1 MTDEQKVS
9 AIKRINERRAQMRR
23 DFGEDSSLYRQY
35 DNAIN
40 LAIPDDALL
49 PSGNISHGKKALD
62 LINDQDLESLL
73 RKETAGDIK
82 KRAREEAK
90 RESEETGE
98 AVNWRDI
105 IEAQEVVYEVM
116 EDDYSEFYE
125 AVKLYWNEVGKGHP
139 KPAYTTIKQIID
151 AQSDIRYDQDNG
163 DVKLA
168 QETNRNIRDK
178 LRKRIEAEEPQ
189 RRYFE

>member
-23 DFGEDSSLYRQY
+23 DFGEDSSLYRNY
-35 DNAIN
+35 DYAIY

-62 LINDQDLESLL
+62 LINEQDLEKLL
-73 RKETAGDIK
+73 RKDTAGDIK

-98 AVNWRDI
+98 AVNWKDI
-105 IEAQEVVYEVM
+105 IDAQEVVYEVM
-116 EDDYSEFYE
+116 EDDYSDFYE
-125 AVKLYWNEVGKGHP
+125 AVKLYWKEVGKGHP

-151 AQSDIRYDQDNG
+151 AQTNIKYT
-163 DVKLA
+163 
-168 QETNRNIRDK
+168 QEAGNVSFAEEIERNIRDK
-178 LRKRIEAEEPQ
+178 LRKRIEAEDTQ

>member
-178 LRKRIEAEEPQ
+178 LRKRIEAEDPQ

>member
-40 LAIPDDALL
+40 LAISDDALL
-49 PSGNISHGKKALD
+49 PSGNISHGKAALD
-62 LINDQDLESLL
+62 LIDEHDLEMLL

-98 AVNWRDI
+98 AVNWKDI
-105 IEAQEVVYEVM
+105 IDAQEVVYEVM

-125 AVKLYWNEVGKGHP
+125 AVKLYWGEVGKGHP

-151 AQSDIRYDQDNG
+151 AQADIRSDQDNG
-163 DVKLA
+163 NVKLA

>member
-23 DFGEDSSLYRQY
+23 DFGEDSSLYRNY
-35 DNAIN
+35 DYAIY
-40 LAIPDDALL
+40 LTIPDDALL

-62 LINDQDLESLL
+62 LINDQDLEKLL
-73 RKETAGDIK
+73 RKDTAGDIK

-98 AVNWRDI
+98 AVNWKDI
-105 IEAQEVVYEVM
+105 IDAQEVVYEVM
-116 EDDYSEFYE
+116 DDDYSDFYE
-125 AVKLYWNEVGKGHP
+125 AVKLYWKEVGKGHP

-151 AQSDIRYDQDNG
+151 AQTN
-163 DVKLA
+163 VKYSQEAGNVSLA
-168 QETNRNIRDK
+168 EEIERNIRDK
-178 LRKRIEAEEPQ
+178 LRKRIEAEDTQ

>member
-23 DFGEDSSLYRQY
+23 DFGEDSSLYRNY
-35 DNAIN
+35 DYAIY

-62 LINDQDLESLL
+62 LIDEKDLESLL

-98 AVNWRDI
+98 NVTWQEVLD
-105 IEAQEVVYEVM
+105 AQEVVYEVM
-116 EDDYSEFYE
+116 DDDYSEFYE
-125 AVKLYWNEVGKGHP
+125 AVKLYWGEVGKGHP

-151 AQSDIRYDQDNG
+151 AQADIKYDQEAGN
-163 DVKLA
+163 VKLA

-178 LRKRIEAEEPQ
+178 LRKRIEAEDTQ

>member
-9 AIKRINERRAQMRR
+9 AIKRINERRAQMKR
-23 DFGEDSSLYRQY
+23 DFGEDSSLYRNY
-35 DNAIN
+35 DYAIY

-62 LINDQDLESLL
+62 LINEQDLEKLL

-98 AVNWRDI
+98 AVNWKDI
-105 IEAQEVVYEVM
+105 IDAQEVVYEVM

-125 AVKLYWNEVGKGHP
+125 AVKLYWDEVGKGHP
-139 KPAYTTIKQIID
+139 KPAYTTIKQIIN
-151 AQSDIRYDQDNG
+151 AQADIKYDQEAG
-163 DVKLA
+163 KA
-168 QETNRNIRDK
+168 SSAEETERFIRDK